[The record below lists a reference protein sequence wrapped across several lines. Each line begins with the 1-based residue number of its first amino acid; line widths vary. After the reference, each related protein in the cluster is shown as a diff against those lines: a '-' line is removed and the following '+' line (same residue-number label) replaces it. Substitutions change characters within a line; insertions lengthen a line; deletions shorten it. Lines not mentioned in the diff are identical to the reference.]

1 MLTDQ
6 RVSNRIAIIDVGS
19 NSVRLVVFDGMTRAP
34 APIFNEKVMCGLGRD
49 PENTGRLNPEGVEMA
64 TAALRRF
71 ARLLRAMKVTRVDIL
86 ATAAVR
92 AASDGQAFCDRV
104 LAETGLTVKVVDGLE
119 EARLSALGVISGD
132 RRATGI
138 VGDIGGGSLELVLL
152 DEGEIKKRV
161 SVPLGAMRLHAVF
174 GSDRARLEAEV
185 KTHLESIDWLHE
197 GAGKPLIAV
206 GGSWRSIAKLY
217 IAQENYPISVVHNL
231 TMPRAEIAELTH
243 IISQQSRVSLDKV
256 GGVSKRRI
264 DSLPHAGLV
273 MNLLLERMQAKE
285 VVFSSHG
292 LREGW
297 MYEALPDELRERDP
311 LLDACLSFAEDGER
325 FHQHGE
331 ELYRWS
337 APIFRDQPG
346 NLGRLRLAACI
357 IGDVG
362 WSEHPDYRAIQ
373 SYNRILHHPY
383 LDLNHHDRVFLA
395 YTIGSRYTGNF
406 KGDES
411 SDRLL
416 DEDTRAIGRL
426 YGHAIRLGHTLSG
439 GVEGI
444 LPGTAL
450 VHEDKTLT
458 LQMHRDFAALNGEVV
473 EQRLSKLA
481 KLMDCDSRVV
491 IVDQLPLP

>member
-49 PENTGRLNPEGVEMA
+49 PENTGKLNPEGVEMA
-64 TAALRRF
+64 VTALRRF
-71 ARLLRAMKVTRVDIL
+71 ACLLRAMKIARVDTL

-92 AASDGQAFCDRV
+92 AASDGADFCARIH
-104 LAETGLTVKVVDGLE
+104 AETGLTVKVIDGLE
-119 EARLSALGVISGD
+119 EARLSALGIISGD
-132 RRATGI
+132 PRATGI
-138 VGDIGGGSLELVLL
+138 MGDIGGGSLELVLL
-152 DEGEIKKRV
+152 EQGEIKKRV

-174 GSDRARLEAEV
+174 DGDRARLEAEV
-185 KTHLESIDWLHE
+185 KTHLDSIDWLHE

-231 TMPRAEIAELTH
+231 AMPRAEIAELTH
-243 IISQQSRVSLDKV
+243 IISQQSRVSLDKI

-264 DSLPHAGLV
+264 DSLPHAALV
-273 MNLLLERMQAKE
+273 MNMLLGRMKAKE

-297 MYEALPDELRERDP
+297 MHEVLPEELRQRDP
-311 LLDACLSFAEDGER
+311 LLDACLSFAKDGER

-331 ELYRWS
+331 ELFRWS
-337 APIFRDQPG
+337 APIFRDQPE
-346 NLGRLRLAACI
+346 NLERLRLAACI

-362 WSEHPDYRAIQ
+362 WNEHPDYRAIQ

-411 SDRLL
+411 SNRLL
-416 DEDTRAIGRL
+416 DDETHATGRL
-426 YGHAIRLGHTLSG
+426 FGHAIRLGHTLSG
-439 GVEGI
+439 GVEG
-444 LPGTAL
+444 LLTNTAL
-450 VHEDKTLT
+450 VLEEGKLV
-458 LQMHRDFAALNGEVV
+458 LQIHANASSLSGEVV
-473 EQRLSKLA
+473 DQRLAKLA
-481 KLMDCDSRVV
+481 KLMDRESEVRITDT
-491 IVDQLPLP
+491 L

>member
-1 MLTDQ
+1 
-6 RVSNRIAIIDVGS
+6 
-19 NSVRLVVFDGMTRAP
+19 
-34 APIFNEKVMCGLGRD
+34 
-49 PENTGRLNPEGVEMA
+49 
-64 TAALRRF
+64 
-71 ARLLRAMKVTRVDIL
+71 
-86 ATAAVR
+86 
-92 AASDGQAFCDRV
+92 
-104 LAETGLTVKVVDGLE
+104 
-119 EARLSALGVISGD
+119 
-132 RRATGI
+132 
-138 VGDIGGGSLELVLL
+138 
-152 DEGEIKKRV
+152 
-161 SVPLGAMRLHAVF
+161 
-174 GSDRARLEAEV
+174 
-185 KTHLESIDWLHE
+185 
-197 GAGKPLIAV
+197 
-206 GGSWRSIAKLY
+206 
-217 IAQENYPISVVHNL
+217 
-231 TMPRAEIAELTH
+231 
-243 IISQQSRVSLDKV
+243 
-256 GGVSKRRI
+256 
-264 DSLPHAGLV
+264 
-273 MNLLLERMQAKE
+273 
-285 VVFSSHG
+285 
-292 LREGW
+292 

-491 IVDQLPLP
+491 IVDQLPQP